1 MAIKKKTKGK
11 LPWHSAFFAGIQIEF
26 EKEAEK
32 LTFENEHQ
40 LGTDPM
46 RIDVLIIKKHTE
58 ERIQKNIGRIFR
70 EYNIIEYKSP
80 EQYLSIDAF
89 YKVLGYACFYKSDVQ
104 HVDTI
109 KVDGITISYVSKSY
123 PRKLIQHLKAVRGY
137 DLVPQGNGIWYIKGG
152 MFPMQLIVTSKL
164 SEEDNF
170 WLKNLTNDLK
180 KKEEADRLFEEY
192 EKNSNSNLHKSIMDL
207 VVRANQKVFEEASG
221 NMCDALRELFSK
233 EIDEAVTEGLEKG
246 YTAKLIEQI
255 SKKLAKGKSVEQIA
269 DELEETVETIQE
281 LMKTLN

>member
-1 MAIKKKTKGK
+1 
-11 LPWHSAFFAGIQIEF
+11 
-26 EKEAEK
+26 
-32 LTFENEHQ
+32 
-40 LGTDPM
+40 
-46 RIDVLIIKKHTE
+46 
-58 ERIQKNIGRIFR
+58 
-70 EYNIIEYKSP
+70 
-80 EQYLSIDAF
+80 
-89 YKVLGYACFYKSDVQ
+89 
-104 HVDTI
+104 
-109 KVDGITISYVSKSY
+109 
-123 PRKLIQHLKAVRGY
+123 
-137 DLVPQGNGIWYIKGG
+137 
-152 MFPMQLIVTSKL
+152 MQLIVTSKL
-164 SEEDNF
+164 SEADNF

-255 SKKLAKGKSVEQIA
+255 SKKLAKGKSAEQIA
-269 DELEETVETIQE
+269 DDLEENVETIQE

>member
-1 MAIKKKTKGK
+1 MAKEKKTRGK
-11 LPWHSAFFAGIQIEF
+11 LPWHPAFYAGIQIEF
-26 EKEAEK
+26 EKEADK

-46 RIDVLIIKKHTE
+46 RIDVLIIKKRTQE
-58 ERIQKNIGRIFR
+58 QIQKNIGRIFR
-70 EYNIIEYKSP
+70 EYNIVEYKSP

-104 HVDTI
+104 YVDSI

-123 PRKLIQHLKAVRGY
+123 PRKLIQHLKTVRGY
-137 DLVPQGNGIWYIKGG
+137 ELVSKENGIWYIEGG

-192 EKNSNSNLHKSIMDL
+192 EKNSNSKLHKSIMDL
-207 VVRANQKVFEEASG
+207 VVRANKEIFEEASG

-233 EIDEAVTEGLEKG
+233 EIDEAVTEGSKV
-246 YTAKLIEQI
+246 KLIEQI
-255 SKKLAKGKSVEQIA
+255 TKKLAKGKSVEQIA
-269 DELEETVETIQE
+269 DELEETVETIHE